1 MHKILIKIRK
11 FLNDRNLLVQTS
23 IQTNNNNNDNNN
35 YKLIIINAR
44 NIL

>member
-1 MHKILIKIRK
+1 MTEIYWFKHLFKLII
-11 FLNDRNLLVQTS
+11 
-23 IQTNNNNNDNNN
+23 INNNDNNN